1 MKKYKSIWSVKRPH
15 PLLAIMLAAIVLSV
29 GLALFIMV
37 QGVSAFDEDD
47 CTVTYRSRL
56 HLDTYGPPA
65 DTEFGGRNAQWDT
78 LVFECAP
85 GYASAHDRVVVYVKD
100 RALNPHQPWHMN
112 VAFEDEIWI
121 FDADADGTANLI
133 IDFYRTPTTAG
144 APTMAGTGSELIADL
159 YDDQDGDAQVA
170 YRLQRGWPLI
180 TESAFWTVQLRAPD
194 GWWAREG
201 KLNFNLDIAVDGP
214 VMAMASFDRF
224 LEDLETDGDVDFH
237 IKIRDLDNS
246 GRGDYDFRWSET
258 SLPETWGLRRV
269 NLAVDES
276 PADAQSLSAQFLPG
290 QVFWPYLSTVYGP
303 LRYADGTLILVPY
316 KDLEEQRYG
325 FIQGYNQ
332 SGISGDGMM
341 PPIQIGWQKAK
352 IVFVAEFVPSRG
364 GEHNWFIYA
373 IPPYRPG
380 MEASAAPGAVPYRAD
395 FENPFGFYDMAGD
408 GDGIPELLVR
418 VEGYA
423 EDDVYSPIS
432 GRPFSSVRFS
442 WDQDNDGAWEYTMN
456 LHGMLDLATET
467 IMVDTIPIVSVPYA
481 ALPERVLSK
490 TWDHITFVSHMKGGF
505 TGMEGIYIWGMP
517 YALRDEYFS
526 GMLDEPPLDTFQQI
540 PAGYRGEVALKP
552 GLRARL
558 YFSPIDCALHLV
570 DASFGI
576 WNLNDHVQV
585 LYENLNEDAYI
596 DHWRYVRDGQVE
608 QDLYIA
614 ADYLVYRTPDRIAI
628 KRLANVTDGPAESLL
643 TPAHP
648 FEVAPPHNHATWS
661 ALVASLENYPCA
673 LDLSATEVGDRVA
686 DPVVYDFAAMFTQ
699 YGDPDWMVEGAG
711 LRDFQRAPQGFRFVL
726 DLLPDFHAYGTG
738 GPQLESGP
746 GSGDLRRTSEEARQE
761 DLQRVSVG
769 VIYNRGAGF
778 EVISLRSPRPVIAS
792 VTVAPDPLVESVP
805 AVVEALVGADGDVI
819 QTLSVPI
826 TLYAQS
832 EVGDPVALETMSL
845 TLKANESK
853 WVQFSWLP
861 ESAGPWRIWL
871 ATDKALD
878 ASSSK
883 AGLQR
888 EEEIH
893 RLAEMEVEVQEA
905 QRPTLAWS
913 FQLAGIGFVQIG
925 GRRLG
930 QGTGGW
936 VVILFSA
943 LVLISSTVALLLLRQ
958 FTASGSTH
966 TVAAAS
972 RSESVGVDSDALV
985 ASAEDTSPKRLS
997 DRLYSSDRNL
1007 VASAAEALVGSWEQ
1021 TIPIMPHKRFSPLAW
1036 LTAIKPAHLFI
1047 LALLVRV
1054 VYTLVAPQVDP
1065 FLQRDPLLGDAGS
1078 YDRIIRSLL
1087 AGSGY
1092 RQLDLVGPNFPHP
1105 DVFWPP
1111 LYPLMMAGVYRLLGS
1126 ISGLG
1131 SVSGL
1136 GYNLLVGRL
1145 FHALLGAI
1153 VPVGVYFIGRAVFDK
1168 RSIVPVAVASLA
1180 GLGSAFYP
1188 YLIYFGA
1195 WLIADGPYM
1204 ALLTFTLLTAIVLQ
1218 KSFAHGLDEVSDRYP
1233 AGRRVI
1239 LAAILG
1245 LLLGLDILMKPATLM
1260 LLPPLLFWF
1269 LLALDKCRWVTRL
1282 VLGFLTLVVMLSVI
1296 APWTLRN
1303 YKVTGDWILV
1313 SANGGYTFYGANNPD
1328 AFGGHREGFPIRD
1341 PQKPAAAEEREFY
1354 HRALTWIRQNPQDFL
1369 ALVPKKVMRLFSPLA
1384 VASLEAPYPLPFAG
1398 WVYLLYG
1405 LFLTCAFWGIA
1416 RSLNNWRAFSVLYIP
1431 ILGVLLSTVLFY
1443 GDTRYSL
1450 PMVPSLILFAAEA
1463 IVDAMG
1469 SLRADSSRPQ
1479 RWT

>member
-1 MKKYKSIWSVKRPH
+1 
-15 PLLAIMLAAIVLSV
+15 
-29 GLALFIMV
+29 MV

-65 DTEFGGRNAQWDT
+65 DAEFGGSNAQWDT

-133 IDFYRTPTTAG
+133 IDFYRTPT
-144 APTMAGTGSELIADL
+144 MAGPGSELIADF

-170 YRLQRGWPLI
+170 YRLQQGWPLI
-180 TESAFWTVQLRAPD
+180 TESAFWTVQLRALD
-194 GWWAREG
+194 GWWVREG

-224 LEDLETDGDVDFH
+224 LESLETDGDVDFH

-276 PADAQSLSAQFLPG
+276 PADAPPLSAQFLPG
-290 QVFWPYLSTVYGP
+290 QVFWPYLGTVYGP

-316 KDLEEQRYG
+316 KDLEERRYG

-332 SGISGDGMM
+332 SGGGMM

-380 MEASAAPGAVPYRAD
+380 LVAATAPGAVPYRAD

-490 TWDHITFVSHMKGGF
+490 TWDHITFISHMKGGF
-505 TGMEGIYIWGMP
+505 VGMEGIYIWGMP
-517 YALRDEYFS
+517 YTLRDEYFS

-570 DASFGI
+570 DAAFGI

-585 LYENLNEDAYI
+585 LYENLDEDAYI

-608 QDLYIA
+608 QALYVA
-614 ADYLVYRTPDRIAI
+614 ADYLVYRASDKIAI
-628 KRLANVTDGPAESLL
+628 KRLHNL
-643 TPAHP
+643 TLERPP
-648 FEVAPPHNHATWS
+648 EIVPPHNSATWS
-661 ALVASLENYPCA
+661 ALAASLEGYPCA
-673 LDLSATEVGDRVA
+673 LDMSTVEVSDA
-686 DPVVYDFAAMFTQ
+686 DTYDFAAMFAQ

-711 LRDFQRAPQGFRFVL
+711 LRDLQYDPQSIRFVL
-726 DLLPDFHAYGTG
+726 DLLPDFHAHGTG
-738 GPQLESGP
+738 GPQLEGAP
-746 GSGDLRRTSEEARQE
+746 GSGDL
-761 DLQRVSVG
+761 QRASVG

-778 EVISLRSPRPVIAS
+778 EVVSLRSPRPVVES

-805 AVVEALVGADGDVI
+805 AVVEALVKADGDAI

-826 TLYAQS
+826 TLYVQS
-832 EVGDPVALETMSL
+832 EVGDPVALDTMSL
-845 TLKANESK
+845 TLRADESK
-853 WVQFSWLP
+853 WVHFSWLP

-871 ATDKALD
+871 TTDRSLD
-878 ASSSK
+878 ASTSK

-888 EEEIH
+888 EGQIY
-893 RLAEMEVEVQEA
+893 RLAEMDVEVQED

-913 FQLAGIGFVQIG
+913 FQLAGIETVQIG
-925 GRRLG
+925 GRRFEG
-930 QGTGGW
+930 GTGGGI
-936 VVILFSA
+936 VIFFGA
-943 LVLISSTVALLLLRQ
+943 LVLIGSIIALFLVRH
-958 FTASGSTH
+958 FAASGGMH
-966 TVAAAS
+966 RVAVAS
-972 RSESVGVDSDALV
+972 VSGSKPTESDALIAPV
-985 ASAEDTSPKRLS
+985 EDASPERLP
-997 DRLYSSDRNL
+997 DGLYSRDRNRVL
-1007 VASAAEALVGSWEQ
+1007 AGSWEK
-1021 TIPIMPHKRFSPLAW
+1021 TVPIVPHKRFRPLVW
-1036 LTAIKPAHLFI
+1036 LTAIKPVHIFI
-1047 LALLVRV
+1047 LALLIRV

-1092 RQLDLVGPNFPHP
+1092 RQLDLVGPHFPKP

-1131 SVSGL
+1131 
-1136 GYNLLVGRL
+1136 YNLLMGRL
-1145 FHALLGAI
+1145 FHALLGAS
-1153 VPVGVYFIGRAVFDK
+1153 VPVGVYFIGRALFDK
-1168 RSIVPVAVASLA
+1168 RSIAPVAVASLA

-1204 ALLTFTLLTAIVLQ
+1204 VLLTLTLLTAVALQ
-1218 KSFAHGLDEVSDRYP
+1218 KSFARGLDKISDLKLGEVSDRYP
-1233 AGRRVI
+1233 AGYRVI

-1269 LLALDKCRWVTRL
+1269 LLALDKCRWLTRL
-1282 VLGFLTLVVMLSVI
+1282 ALGFLTLVVMLSVI

-1354 HRALTWIRQNPQDFL
+1354 RRALAWIRQNPQDFL
-1369 ALVPKKVMRLFSPLA
+1369 ALVPKKIMRLFSPLA

-1450 PMVPSLILFAAEA
+1450 PMVPSLILFAAKA

-1479 RWT
+1479 RWA